1 MALTCGGV
9 AMIPWLG
16 VLGYFLPRATTAAH
30 WNVAWVGLDALEAIG
45 LLATGRL
52 IARGDR
58 RYAVTATLTGTALLV
73 DAWFDVL
80 TSVSR
85 SELLV
90 AVAMAGAVELPLSCL
105 CLFLAWRA
113 MPAHSL
119 ADQPATSGVSAP
131 TGPRAPAPPGEPSGA
146 SWPGRVSVK
155 NAVLSAAQT
164 GSGVSSGPKIAS
176 TGHSGRQ
183 APQSMHSSALM

>member
-1 MALTCGGV
+1 MTEAAFRVGGAQTRPFDRAATNTKPIASRQPATWRRFLPIALTCGGV

-16 VLGYFLPRATTAAH
+16 VLGYVLPRSTTAAH

-52 IARGDR
+52 MARGDR

-80 TSVSR
+80 TSTSG

-90 AVAMAGAVELPLSCL
+90 AGAMAGAVELPLSCL
-105 CLFLAWRA
+105 CFFLAWRA
-113 MPAHSL
+113 LRTACL
-119 ADQPATSGVSAP
+119 G
-131 TGPRAPAPPGEPSGA
+131 
-146 SWPGRVSVK
+146 
-155 NAVLSAAQT
+155 
-164 GSGVSSGPKIAS
+164 
-176 TGHSGRQ
+176 
-183 APQSMHSSALM
+183 

>member
-1 MALTCGGV
+1 MTEASFRVGGAQRSSPARPSDRAAPRTTTVASRLPAGWRRFLPIAFTCGGA

-16 VLGYFLPRATTAAH
+16 VLGYVLPQAAIAAH
-30 WNVAWVGLDALEAIG
+30 WNVAWIGLDALEAFG

-80 TSVSR
+80 TSTSR

-90 AVAMAGAVELPLSCL
+90 AAVMAGAVELPLCCL
-105 CLFLAWRA
+105 CYFLAWRA
-113 MPAHSL
+113 I
-119 ADQPATSGVSAP
+119 
-131 TGPRAPAPPGEPSGA
+131 PRAGG
-146 SWPGRVSVK
+146 G
-155 NAVLSAAQT
+155 Q
-164 GSGVSSGPKIAS
+164 
-176 TGHSGRQ
+176 Q
-183 APQSMHSSALM
+183 